1 MHNHVGLLCL
11 LVVLSAGCGGSS
23 GPDVEYVFVQSAE
36 SALLRGSRLN
46 LYRSDEQTA
55 WLTASADPRAGQ
67 IPSAEFVAQWS
78 GGGDAPGDVRLNAE
92 LVCPIEGEVVI
103 YDLELASPEY
113 FPEVPGIFCEACP
126 VIRYQARFL
135 GDEVP
140 PDGSVYCPGEADL
153 FIAGGF
159 LIAPGTSSADS
170 VSPGSTSTR

>member
-1 MHNHVGLLCL
+1 MHKHVGLLCL

-23 GPDVEYVFVQSAE
+23 YPDVEYVFVQSAE

-55 WLTASADPRAGQ
+55 WLTASSDPRAGQ
-67 IPSAEFVAQWS
+67 ISSAEFVAQWS
-78 GGGDAPGDVRLNAE
+78 DRGDEPGDVRLNAD
-92 LVCPIEGEVVI
+92 LVCPIEGEVVT
-103 YDLELASPEY
+103 YELELASPEY
-113 FPEVPGIFCEACP
+113 FPELPGIFCEACP

-159 LIAPGTSSADS
+159 LIAPGISSADS